1 MALATRTSADGKII
15 TIDICGRFDFSMHQ
29 EFRRVYEQDPGGTTQ
44 YIINLRQAEYM
55 DSSALGM
62 LLLLREHAGGDQAN
76 IQIVH
81 CQPEV
86 KKILTIANFQHLFY
100 LD

>member
-1 MALATRTSADGKII
+1 MEAGFTCPTDYP
-15 TIDICGRFDFSMHQ
+15 RFGS
-29 EFRRVYEQDPGGTTQ
+29 
-44 YIINLRQAEYM
+44 L
-55 DSSALGM
+55 SLGM

-86 KKILTIANFQHLFY
+86 KKILTIANFHHLFY